1 MRKIYLAAG
10 CFWGAQEYLKR
21 IEGVSETVVGY
32 ANSHFYNPMYE
43 DVCNGDTNAVETVE
57 VVYDDNIVSLN
68 ALLDYYF
75 KVIDPTSLN
84 RQGNDVGTQYRT
96 GIYFIDDDD
105 ELLIKDYIC
114 SIKDNYNDEIVTE
127 VKKLENFF
135 IAEEYHQ
142 NYLTKNSG
150 GYCHIKLD

>member
-43 DVCNGDTNAVETVE
+43 DVCNGDINAVETVE

-142 NYLTKNSG
+142 NYLTKNPG